1 MEKVKKL
8 TPTNIMYQISSN
20 KSLIS
25 NSKPK
30 KSSLKK
36 QSTRFDFL
44 YENSNIIRKKIEL
57 KRLIKHYKEKKR
69 MYPEMLINSKIILN
83 KKLSQNIEHEEL
95 IDDTN
100 LLNKNKSRNKNNKKK
115 PFSFQ
120 PLLCKKSI
128 IIAESL
134 PINLKERLESLSKFE
149 EIKRNKIIDE
159 RQKKKEEKNNKDKK
173 NFSYYKLI
181 KENKRCNNL
190 YFKALTSIKDKEHKT
205 RETEKEKDN
214 FYKKF
219 PYKPELNNKT
229 NLLYENNNSKSFD
242 IYTRNNIWKDNIN
255 NKTIRIRELNS
266 KKEKSN
272 YTFTPKI
279 NDSIMDIDSS
289 FIKSNISEYLFF
301 IHKFNQKEKYKY
313 LKNKKYN
320 KIRNVTLKKPK
331 KIFIDYKEEKT
342 LNSSLMNKYK
352 LNRTRV
358 NSINDIK
365 KQRNILGTSHFFT
378 DYFYLKKNNSIYS
391 SYLENLNYNKLFFKT
406 RNYSFSFSEA
416 VKNILKQV

>member
-1 MEKVKKL
+1 
-8 TPTNIMYQISSN
+8 
-20 KSLIS
+20 
-25 NSKPK
+25 
-30 KSSLKK
+30 
-36 QSTRFDFL
+36 
-44 YENSNIIRKKIEL
+44 
-57 KRLIKHYKEKKR
+57 
-69 MYPEMLINSKIILN
+69 MLINSKIILN

-95 IDDTN
+95 IDENN
-100 LLNKNKSRNKNNKKK
+100 LFNKNKTNNKNNKKS
-115 PFSFQ
+115 FSFQ

-134 PINLKERLESLSKFE
+134 PFNLKERLESLSKYE
-149 EIKRNKIIDE
+149 EIKRNQIIDE
-159 RQKKKEEKNNKDKK
+159 KKKKIEEMKNEYKK
-173 NFSYYKLI
+173 NLSYYKLI

-190 YFKALTSIKDKEHKT
+190 YFNALNSIKNKENKT
-205 RETEKEKDN
+205 RKAEKEKEN

-219 PYKPELNNKT
+219 PYKPHLKNKI

-255 NKTIRIRELNS
+255 NKTIRLRELNS

-301 IHKFNQKEKYKY
+301 IHKFNEKEKKKY
-313 LKNKKYN
+313 LNNKKYN
-320 KIRNVTLKKPK
+320 KIRNVTLKNTKK
-331 KIFIDYKEEKT
+331 KIFIDYEDEKT

-352 LNRTRV
+352 LNRA
-358 NSINDIK
+358 NSINEIE

-378 DYFYLKKNNSIYS
+378 DYIFFRKNSIYS
-391 SYLENLNYNKLFFKT
+391 SYLEGINYNKLFFKT
-406 RNYSFSFSEA
+406 RNYSYSFSDI
-416 VKNILKQV
+416 VKKVLKQV

>member
-1 MEKVKKL
+1 
-8 TPTNIMYQISSN
+8 
-20 KSLIS
+20 
-25 NSKPK
+25 
-30 KSSLKK
+30 
-36 QSTRFDFL
+36 
-44 YENSNIIRKKIEL
+44 
-57 KRLIKHYKEKKR
+57 
-69 MYPEMLINSKIILN
+69 MLINSKIILN

-95 IDDTN
+95 IDENN
-100 LLNKNKSRNKNNKKK
+100 LFNKNKTNNKNNKKS
-115 PFSFQ
+115 FSFQ

-134 PINLKERLESLSKFE
+134 PFNLKERLESLSKYE
-149 EIKRNKIIDE
+149 EIKRNQIIDE
-159 RQKKKEEKNNKDKK
+159 KKKKIEEMKNEYKK
-173 NFSYYKLI
+173 NLSYYKLI

-190 YFKALTSIKDKEHKT
+190 YFNALNSIKNKENKT
-205 RETEKEKDN
+205 RKAEKEKEN

-219 PYKPELNNKT
+219 PYKPHLKNKI

-255 NKTIRIRELNS
+255 NKTIRLRELNS

-301 IHKFNQKEKYKY
+301 IHKFNEKEKKKY
-313 LKNKKYN
+313 LNKKYN
-320 KIRNVTLKKPK
+320 KIRNVTLKNTKK
-331 KIFIDYKEEKT
+331 KIFIDYEDEKT

-358 NSINDIK
+358 NSINDIE

-378 DYFYLKKNNSIYS
+378 DYFFFRKNSIYS
-391 SYLENLNYNKLFFKT
+391 SYLEGINYNKLFFKT
-406 RNYSFSFSEA
+406 RNYSYSFSDI
-416 VKNILKQV
+416 VKKVLKQV

>member
-1 MEKVKKL
+1 
-8 TPTNIMYQISSN
+8 MYQISSN

-100 LLNKNKSRNKNNKKK
+100 LLNKNKSRNKNNKK

-159 RQKKKEEKNNKDKK
+159 RQKKKEEMNNKDKK

-255 NKTIRIRELNS
+255 NKTIRLRELNS

-301 IHKFNQKEKYKY
+301 IHKFNEKEKKKY
-313 LKNKKYN
+313 LNKKYN
-320 KIRNVTLKKPK
+320 KIRNVTLKNTKK
-331 KIFIDYKEEKT
+331 KIFIDYEDEKT

-352 LNRTRV
+352 LNRA
-358 NSINDIK
+358 NSINEIE

-378 DYFYLKKNNSIYS
+378 DYFFFRKNSIYS
-391 SYLENLNYNKLFFKT
+391 SYLEGINYNKLFFKT
-406 RNYSFSFSEA
+406 RNYSYSFSDI
-416 VKNILKQV
+416 VKKVLKQV